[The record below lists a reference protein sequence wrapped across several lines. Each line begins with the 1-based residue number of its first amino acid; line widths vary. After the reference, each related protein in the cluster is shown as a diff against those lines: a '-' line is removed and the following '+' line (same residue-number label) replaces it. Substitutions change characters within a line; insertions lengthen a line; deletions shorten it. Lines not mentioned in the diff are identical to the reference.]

1 MKKQI
6 IIPIALSL
14 LCSCGGNNTGKKT
27 ETKQEKNTEDSQNI
41 MRTQLNVHG
50 NFNQI
55 TSLGGINIIYT
66 QGDYSFEVEGDSIA
80 ISHVKA
86 DVESGILTLYTSSD
100 NNPELN
106 AYGNKQN
113 ITAYISSP
121 DLKCVA
127 LCSTGDF
134 TSHGTWKEQNIELGV
149 IGSGSFNLD
158 SVECDICKHEATGGG
173 DATFKHI
180 NATEDITLTSM
191 GNSDVEADINTELI
205 SATTQ
210 KGKLH
215 LTGTAKQKDLSATNK
230 ALIEDNIVK
239 NKQ

>member
-27 ETKQEKNTEDSQNI
+27 ETKQEKNESKQNI
-41 MRTQLNVHG
+41 MRAQLNVHG

-55 TSLGGINIIYT
+55 TSLGGINIVYT

-158 SVECDICKHEATGGG
+158 SVECDIFKYEATGDG

-191 GNSDVEADINTELI
+191 GNSDVEADINTRLI